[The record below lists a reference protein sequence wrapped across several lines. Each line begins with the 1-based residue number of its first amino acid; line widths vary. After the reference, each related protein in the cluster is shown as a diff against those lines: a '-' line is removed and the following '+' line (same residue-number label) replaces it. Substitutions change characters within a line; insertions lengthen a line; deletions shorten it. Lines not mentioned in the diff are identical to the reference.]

1 MKIYVGNLSYKTTE
15 NDLRSVFEAYG
26 AVESVNVI
34 VDRETGRSKGFGFVE
49 MPNREEA
56 EKVIQE
62 LDGQPLNERTVTV
75 NEARPRPEGGRPNRG
90 GRRY

>member
-26 AVESVNVI
+26 TVDSVNVI